1 MAPRREDI
9 VERGA
14 EFRLPHADQE
24 RSADRDA
31 SFEREALPWLDSV
44 YRYARSLCHD
54 SEDAEDI
61 VQETFLRAFRSW
73 HSFEPGSDCRRWL
86 FAICRNVFLRTL
98 QRNHR
103 ERRFPADDATGALD
117 RLADR
122 DVLRPD
128 ERERIIDQ
136 LDLIPALSAAIE
148 RLPEPYRSMVILVD
162 VEDQSYEAAAE
173 IAQVPIGTVRSRL
186 FRGRRIL
193 QRMLLA
199 YAADRGYAARAS
211 GATRR
216 A

>member
-9 VERGA
+9 TERGA
-14 EFRLPHADQE
+14 EFREPHKQEDQ
-24 RSADRDA
+24 RADRDA

-54 SEDAEDI
+54 SEDADDI

-98 QRNHR
+98 ERNHR
-103 ERRFPADDATGALD
+103 ERRLPTGESIGALD
-117 RLADR
+117 RQADR
-122 DVLRPD
+122 EMLRPD
-128 ERERIIDQ
+128 EYERIIDR
-136 LDLIPALSAAIE
+136 LDLAPALSAALD
-148 RLPEPYRSMVILVD
+148 RLPEPYRSTVILVD
-162 VEDQSYEAAAE
+162 VEDQSYEAAAA
-173 IAQVPIGTVRSRL
+173 IAQVPVGTVRSRL

-199 YAADRGYAARAS
+199 YAADRGYAAAS
-211 GATRR
+211 
-216 A
+216 

>member
-1 MAPRREDI
+1 MAPKREDI
-9 VERGA
+9 MERGT
-14 EFRLPHADQE
+14 EFRPPRADE
-24 RSADRDA
+24 KRRADRDA

-44 YRYARSLCHD
+44 YRYARSLCRD
-54 SEDAEDI
+54 AEDAEDV

-98 QRNHR
+98 QRHHR
-103 ERRFPADDATGALD
+103 ERRLPAAEATGALD

-122 DVLRPD
+122 ATLLPD
-128 ERERIIDQ
+128 EGERILDR
-136 LDLIPALSAAIE
+136 LDLVPALSAAIE
-148 RLPEPYRSMVILVD
+148 QLPEPYRSAVILVD

-199 YAADRGYAARAS
+199 YAADRGYAAAS
-211 GATRR
+211 
-216 A
+216 